1 MRRATSTDFLVSLVA
16 DDFSRASNTYVGKL
30 RSNFLGTKF
39 TIYDSQSPTDAAI
52 QHKSR
57 HSRRFSTKQV
67 SPKLP
72 AYNYSVATISYELNV
87 LRTRALFLSSTL
99 VFYLSTLPNTLVMG
113 IPLLKGMYGADSGS
127 FMYRGARS
135 LISEQFPDTTASI
148 ISFRIDT
155 DVISLDGKEPLE
167 TQVEVGEDGKLHV
180 NVRKSTSSRSEN
192 CIQWKI

>member
-1 MRRATSTDFLVSLVA
+1 MDLEEWVRRMEKEEADVAEIGSGERGYGGVA
-16 DDFSRASNTYVGKL
+16 DGADEGGGDGGHDQNCLLIR
-30 RSNFLGTKF
+30 
-39 TIYDSQSPTDAAI
+39 
-52 QHKSR
+52 
-57 HSRRFSTKQV
+57 
-67 SPKLP
+67 
-72 AYNYSVATISYELNV
+72 
-87 LRTRALFLSSTL
+87 

-127 FMYRGARS
+127 LMYRGARS

-148 ISFRIDT
+148 ISFRVDT

-192 CIQWKI
+192 CIQ